1 VTQRTLDGAPAGG
14 RPRARAIDRVNLL
27 LVSSG
32 GLGYAPVASGTF
44 GTLGGVAIALALKLW
59 LCPRNGWSFG
69 VAAAI
74 AAAAILVV
82 GVALGPWAEGWYR
95 VKDPKPF
102 VLDEVM
108 GYLVAVLRMPPSGP
122 TSGLHEGPGWLDGPS
137 WKEML
142 VAFLAFRVFD
152 VLKPWPA
159 RRLEYLPRGWGIML
173 DDLVAALYALAVVW
187 VLRDYLHWH

>member
-1 VTQRTLDGAPAGG
+1 
-14 RPRARAIDRVNLL
+14 VNLL
-27 LVSSG
+27 LVSSL
-32 GLGYAPVASGTF
+32 GLGYSPFASGTS

-59 LCPRNGWSFG
+59 LCPRYGWASG

-82 GVALGPWAEGWYR
+82 SVALGPWAEGVPR
-95 VKDPKPF
+95 EGPQARF

-108 GYLVAVLRMPPSGP
+108 GYLVAVLRMPPSDP

>member
-1 VTQRTLDGAPAGG
+1 VTQRDLKAVPPPQRRGPLDVLCA
-14 RPRARAIDRVNLL
+14 L

-44 GTLGGVAIALALKLW
+44 GTLGGVVIVLALKLW
-59 LCPRNGWSFG
+59 ICPRYHWSFG
-69 VAAAI
+69 VAVGAC
-74 AAAAILVV
+74 AAAIFVL
-82 GVALGPWAEGWYR
+82 GVALGRWSEQHFR

-108 GYLVAVLRMPPSGP
+108 GYLVALLRMPGV
-122 TSGLHEGPGWLDGPS
+122 PGGITHDGPS
-137 WKEML
+137 FLSAGPAWKEL
-142 VAFLAFRVFD
+142 VVAFIFFRAFD

-173 DDLVAALYALAVVW
+173 DDLVAALYTWALVW
-187 VLRDYLHWH
+187 VLRDWCQWP

>member
-1 VTQRTLDGAPAGG
+1 VTQRENPATPPPGPR
-14 RPRARAIDRVNLL
+14 RPRLVDRICAL

-44 GTLGGVAIALALKLW
+44 GTLGGVAIVLLLKLW
-59 LCPRNGWSFG
+59 LCPQQGWSFG
-69 VAAAI
+69 VAAGI
-74 AAAAILVV
+74 AAAAIFVL
-82 GVALGPWAEGWYR
+82 GVALGPWAERWYR

-108 GYLVAVLRMPPSGP
+108 GYLVALLRIRHDPP
-122 TSGLHEGPGWLDGPS
+122 TLLKEGPGWMDGPNL
-137 WKEML
+137 KEL
-142 VAFLAFRVFD
+142 VVAFLLFRVFD

-173 DDLVAALYALAVVW
+173 DDLVAGIFAWMLVW
-187 VLRDYLHWH
+187 VLRDWCHWH

>member
-1 VTQRTLDGAPAGG
+1 MTQRTLEGAPSGAQ
-14 RPRARAIDRVNLL
+14 PRARAVDRVNML

-44 GTLGGVAIALALKLW
+44 GTLGGVAIALVLKLW
-59 LCPRNGWSFG
+59 LCPRYGWSFG
-69 VAAAI
+69 VAAA
-74 AAAAILVV
+74 AAAAGILVL
-82 GVALGPWAEGWYR
+82 GVALGPWAERWYR

-108 GYLVAVLRMPPSGP
+108 GYLVALLRMPGPDPSHV
-122 TSGLHEGPGWLDGPS
+122 LHEGPAWTDGPT
-137 WKEML
+137 WREMV
-142 VAFLAFRVFD
+142 VAFVAFRVFD

-187 VLRDYLHWH
+187 VLRDWLHWR

>member
-1 VTQRTLDGAPAGG
+1 VTQRENPATPPLGPR
-14 RPRARAIDRVNLL
+14 RPRLVDRICAL

-44 GTLGGVAIALALKLW
+44 GTLGGVAIVFLLKLW
-59 LCPRNGWSFG
+59 LCPRYGWSFG
-69 VAAAI
+69 VAAGI
-74 AAAAILVV
+74 AAAAIFVL
-82 GVALGPWAEGWYR
+82 GVALGPWAERWYR

-108 GYLVAVLRMPPSGP
+108 GYLVALLRLRP
-122 TSGLHEGPGWLDGPS
+122 DGPS
-137 WKEML
+137 LLKEGPSFLREGPAWKEL
-142 VAFLAFRVFD
+142 VVAFVMFRLFD

-173 DDLVAALYALAVVW
+173 DDLVAGIFAWMVVW
-187 VLRDYLHWH
+187 VLRDWCHWP